1 MQYVHNK
8 ATRFQTF
15 VANRITKIRE
25 LSSPSQ
31 WRYVDTQSNPAVQAS
46 RGVSADC
53 LERGINGPSFL
64 TQSDEKWPKQPEDL
78 ISLPEDQSELK
89 KTIVY
94 TRTATTT
101 INPTNFE
108 LNDVFIRFSSWI
120 RLKRTIA
127 WILRYKT
134 NLRKSIQNHKSNN
147 ERLQPTSEIDPISTD
162 ELMKAER
169 KIVKYIQM
177 KSFKEEFDSLRQGKQ
192 QLSKK
197 GTTRDDGL
205 LRVGGRLQR
214 AQLDYDAKH
223 PVILPKKTHV
233 SNLIISHYHQVSG
246 HSGFE
251 HTLLLVRQ
259 RYWIING
266 RASVRRV
273 TNECFSCRRR

>member
-1 MQYVHNK
+1 MS
-8 ATRFQTF
+8 T
-15 VANRITKIRE
+15 
-25 LSSPSQ
+25 
-31 WRYVDTQSNPAVQAS
+31 
-46 RGVSADC
+46 DC
-53 LERGINGPSFL
+53 LGRWINGPSFL
-64 TQSDEKWPKQPEDL
+64 TQPDEKWPKQPEDL
-78 ISLPEDQSELK
+78 CSLPEDQSELK
-89 KTIVY
+89 KTIAY
-94 TRTATTT
+94 TATTT

-147 ERLQPTSEIDPISTD
+147 ERLQSTSEIDPISTD

-169 KIVKYIQM
+169 KIVTYIQI

-192 QLSKK
+192 QPSKK
-197 GTTRDDGL
+197 GTTTRSNSLKKLDPILDDGL

-246 HSGFE
+246 HSGLE
-251 HTLLLVRQ
+251 HTLSLVRQ

-266 RASVRRV
+266 RVSVRRV
-273 TNECFSCRRR
+273 TNECFSRRRQAPAMQQKMSDLPEDV